1 MKTLIHEIGVIDKQ
15 GNKHPVNFKK
25 GLNVVTGKSS
35 TGKSAL
41 IEIFD
46 YCLGSG
52 ENTIPQGIITK
63 TAAIY
68 YVALSVNEQDM
79 VIARDPELAG
89 KAFFRRVE
97 FFNTDEIERTYFSS
111 SYFRPLDEFKKH
123 LRGFFLDI
131 DDVDES
137 LAARANRRFNAKAAT
152 PSVRSFSS
160 FIFQHQ
166 NLVANKHALFY
177 RFDEK
182 EKRDQAID
190 HTKVFLGLVDQKY
203 FHLSQEKERLAS
215 DVRRL
220 ERLKETNKRVSE
232 NYKQN
237 VGPVLCQLYA
247 LMGFKEEPLSLEK
260 VLRYPQDAKDQ
271 LDKIIVSEKIN
282 HNSDAVTQ
290 LYNQLKLERTQ
301 KTAELRKMQRQAAS
315 INKHIQEE
323 ERFVENVNKFSS
335 PKHVQISA
343 SVCPFCHTEKDS
355 LRESAEKLKQAIAKV
370 SGNLAQ
376 VRPMKAKF
384 ESSLVEVQRSI
395 DVFDKELTA
404 LNQRITELEK
414 TEKQLAEQKSLYESI
429 LMQKA
434 KLFMLLDTLN
444 MADDTE
450 LEKQIKELNKQIE
463 GINKDL
469 KQYDVQNGLENASK
483 KVNEYMVEIGSHFE
497 FEVSYKPIN
506 LHFSFET
513 FDLYHL
519 TPENEKIFLRSM
531 GSGANWLYSHVTL
544 FLALHKYFAELSDNC
559 AIPSILFFDQPTQV
573 YFPNFNRDNSASF
586 DEQKKQETEQ
596 REKFDVKKSVDE
608 DIRAVENLFSQ
619 LSIYCND
626 LEKNNGFSPQI
637 IVTDHADN
645 LTLANEVEFE
655 SLVNNNR
662 WRQRGL
668 IDPVPNQGEGEEVA
682 A

>member
-46 YCLGSG
+46 YCFGCS
-52 ENTIPQGIITK
+52 ENTIPKGVITAS
-63 TAAIY
+63 AAIY

-79 VIARDPELAG
+79 VIARDPDTAS

-97 FFNTDEIERTYFSS
+97 SFNPEDIDRNYFNG

-123 LRGFFLDI
+123 LRDFFLDI
-131 DDVDES
+131 DDVDVS
-137 LAARANRRFNAKAAT
+137 LVARANRRHNAKAAT

-160 FIFQHQ
+160 FILQHQ

-190 HTKVFLGLVDQKY
+190 HTKIFLGLVDQKY
-203 FHLSQEKERLAS
+203 FHLSQEKERLSA

-220 ERLKETNKRVSE
+220 ERQKETNKRASE

-237 VGPVLCQLYA
+237 VGPVLSQLYA
-247 LMGFKEEPLSLEK
+247 LMGFEDEPLSLEK
-260 VLRYPQDAKDQ
+260 VLRHPQDAKDH
-271 LDKIIVSEKIN
+271 LDCIIVPEKIN
-282 HNSDAVTQ
+282 HNSNATTQ
-290 LYNQLKLERTQ
+290 RYNQLKQERTQ
-301 KTAELRKMQRQAAS
+301 KTAELRKLQRQAAS

-323 ERFVENVNKFSS
+323 ESFVDNVKQCSS
-335 PKHVQISA
+335 PKHVYISA
-343 SVCPFCHTEKDS
+343 SVCPFCHTEKDT
-355 LRESAEKLKQAIAKV
+355 LRESAEKLQQAITKV

-376 VRPMKAKF
+376 ARPMKAKF
-384 ESSLVEVQRSI
+384 ESSLVEVQRNI
-395 DVFDKELTA
+395 EVFDKELTA
-404 LNQRITELEK
+404 LNLQITEIEK
-414 TEKQLAEQKSLYESI
+414 IEKQLAEQKSLYESI

-434 KLFMLLDTLN
+434 KLFILLDTIN
-444 MADDTE
+444 MADDAE
-450 LEKQIKELNKQIE
+450 LEKQIKALNKQLKD
-463 GINKDL
+463 INKAL
-469 KQYDVQNGLENASK
+469 KQYDVQKGLENASA
-483 KVNEYMVEIGSHFE
+483 KVNEYMADIGSHFE
-497 FEVSYKPIN
+497 FEASYKPIN

-519 TPENEKIFLRSM
+519 TPKNEKFYLRSM
-531 GSGANWLYSHVTL
+531 GSGANWLYCHVTL
-544 FLALHKYFAELSDNC
+544 FLALHKYFAELSDKC

-573 YFPNFNRDNSASF
+573 YFPNFNRDNSETF
-586 DEQKKQETEQ
+586 EEQKSQEAEQ
-596 REKFDVKKSVDE
+596 RKTLNVYQNIDE
-608 DIRAVENLFSQ
+608 DIKAVENLFSQ
-619 LSIYCND
+619 LSVYCNE
-626 LEKNNGFSPQI
+626 LEQENGFSPQI

-645 LTLANEVEFE
+645 LTLSNGVSFE
-655 SLVNNNR
+655 SLVNGNR
-662 WRQRGL
+662 WRMRGL
-668 IDPVPNQGEGEEVA
+668 IHPTAD
-682 A
+682 

>member
-46 YCLGSG
+46 YCFGSG
-52 ENTIPQGIITK
+52 ENTIPKGIIT
-63 TAAIY
+63 TSAAIY

-79 VIARDPELAG
+79 VIARDPDIAT

-97 FFNTDEIERTYFSS
+97 SFNSDDIARDYFNS

-123 LRGFFLDI
+123 LRDFFLDI

-137 LAARANRRFNAKAAT
+137 LSARANRRFNAKAAT
-152 PSVRSFSS
+152 PSIRSFSS
-160 FIFQHQ
+160 FMLQHQ

-190 HTKVFLGLVDQKY
+190 HTKIFLGLVDQKY
-203 FHLSQEKERLAS
+203 FHLSQEKERLSAE
-215 DVRRL
+215 VRRL
-220 ERLKETNKRVSE
+220 ERQKEVNKRTSE
-232 NYKQN
+232 NYKQS
-237 VGPVLCQLYA
+237 VGPVLNQLYA
-247 LMGFKEEPLSLEK
+247 LMGFKEAPLSLEK
-260 VLRYPQDAKDQ
+260 VLRHPQDAKDQ
-271 LDKIIVSEKIN
+271 LDSIIVPEKIN
-282 HNSDAVTQ
+282 HNSDAATQ
-290 LYNQLKLERTQ
+290 RYNQLKLERTQ
-301 KTAELRKMQRQAAS
+301 KTAELRNLQRQAAS

-323 ERFVENVNKFSS
+323 ERFVDNVKQFSS
-335 PKHVQISA
+335 PKHVHISA
-343 SVCPFCHTEKDS
+343 SVCPFCHTEKDT
-355 LRESAEKLKQAIAKV
+355 LRESAEKLQQAITKL

-376 VRPMKAKF
+376 ARPMKAKF
-384 ESSLVEVQRSI
+384 ESSLVEVQRNI
-395 DVFDKELTA
+395 EVFDKELTA
-404 LNQRITELEK
+404 LNQQITEIEK

-434 KLFMLLDTLN
+434 KLFVLLDSLN
-444 MADDTE
+444 MADDVE
-450 LEKQIKELNKQIE
+450 LEKQIKALNKQLKD
-463 GINKDL
+463 INKDL
-469 KQYDVQNGLENASK
+469 KKYDVQKGLENASE
-483 KVNEYMVEIGSHFE
+483 KVNEYMAEIGSHFE
-497 FEVSYKPIN
+497 FEASYKPIN

-519 TPENEKIFLRSM
+519 TPKDERIYLRSM

-544 FLALHKYFAELSDNC
+544 FLALHKYFSELSDKC

-573 YFPNFNRDNSASF
+573 YFPNFNRDNSETF
-586 DEQKKQETEQ
+586 EKQKSQEAEQ
-596 REKFDVKKSVDE
+596 RRMLNVEQNIDE
-608 DIRAVENLFSQ
+608 DIKAVENLFSQ
-619 LSIYCND
+619 LSIYCNE
-626 LEKNNGFSPQI
+626 LEQKNGFSPQI

-645 LTLANEVEFE
+645 LTLSNGVSFE
-655 SLVNNNR
+655 SLVNGNR
-662 WRQRGL
+662 WRMRGL
-668 IDPVPNQGEGEEVA
+668 IHLTEE
-682 A
+682 